1 MFDSLEARQKKAL
14 MYVAVAIVLL
24 ILAAVVLPRMQ
35 QPVEDTA
42 GKLAK
47 ELTPPNVSEEK
58 KVTIVQERIVVPGTI
73 NVSDKVQSYSEQQVI
88 KLLKDRVSDSN
99 AHIYSKGSMRA
110 ANGAEFDEFLVA
122 LKNNKAEIGFAKAME
137 ATQTAFW
144 GNAQGSRH
152 MIGAGFMITR
162 DDLGNDHSYAL
173 VLVMTGSK
181 AAIAAVSATSTD
193 PENNWFIWTSENTPG
208 KEVYTATLTSG

>member
-1 MFDSLEARQKKAL
+1 MLDSLEARQKKAL
-14 MYVAVAIVLL
+14 MYVAAAIVLL

-35 QPVEDTA
+35 QPAEDTA

-47 ELTPPNVSEEK
+47 ELTPPNVSEEE
-58 KVTIVQERIVVPGTI
+58 KVRIVQEKIVVPGPI

-88 KLLKDRVSDSN
+88 KLLKDRVLDSN

-110 ANGAEFDEFLVA
+110 ATGAEFGEFLVA
-122 LKNNKAEIGFAKAME
+122 LKNNRAEIGFAKAME

-144 GNAQGSRH
+144 GNSQESRH
-152 MIGAGFMITR
+152 TIGAGFMITR
-162 DDLGNDHSYAL
+162 DDQGNDHSYAL

-181 AAIAAVSATSTD
+181 PAIAAVSATSTD
-193 PENNWFIWTSENTPG
+193 PENNWFIWTRENTPG
-208 KEVYTATLTSG
+208 KEAYIATLTSG